1 MLVSAK
7 VLDFCHRAKVERER
21 RDPAGRPSFRLL
33 DSQISAEMKARL
45 IQNEDMKILFFLA
58 MLWLLPLSVSAEVQ
72 HSLLRRVAVFPIAD
86 ANVSS
91 SEEAWWQ
98 MREYLTK
105 DQKFFV
111 ASRRFMVNRGVF
123 QPRKILKPADVI
135 ILSKILD
142 AQALVVTFLK
152 DRTLQMK
159 VYEGENGYL
168 LWEGD
173 AEFHPALPI
182 NDQLIRMSTQLMNA
196 FMLAIPYQAF
206 QVTDEVMG
214 KSVYEEDGKT
224 FAQVY
229 IGANS
234 QIQKDDPAQWVEIS
248 GDVGQAFFSS
258 TTKITVIAEGKV
270 KEIKGD
276 RAVIEIE
283 KMRDPNELKD
293 NSLVRFPQ
301 ELNRLK
307 ELYSERDK
315 SANLAPEYFSSE
327 IKNANEFSKDHN
339 STSSALMWI
348 VNMAGFILL
357 AF

>member
-1 MLVSAK
+1 M
-7 VLDFCHRAKVERER
+7 
-21 RDPAGRPSFRLL
+21 
-33 DSQISAEMKARL
+33 QISAEMKIRL
-45 IQNEDMKILFFLA
+45 HQNKEMRILFFITAFLICPV
-58 MLWLLPLSVSAEVQ
+58 LTWAEVQ
-72 HSLLRRVAVFPIAD
+72 HTLLRRVAVFPIAD

-98 MREYLTK
+98 MRELLTK
-105 DQKFFV
+105 DQRFFV

-123 QPRKILKPADVI
+123 QPRKTLKPADVI

-152 DRTLQMK
+152 ERTLQMK

-168 LWEGD
+168 LWEGN

-196 FMLAIPYQAF
+196 FVLSIPYQGF
-206 QVTDEVMG
+206 QVTDDVIG
-214 KSVYEEDGKT
+214 KPVYEEDGKA
-224 FAQVY
+224 FAKVF
-229 IGANS
+229 IGGNS
-234 QIQKDDPAQWVEIS
+234 QIQKGDPAQWVEVT
-248 GDVGQAFFSS
+248 GDVGEAFFST
-258 TTKITVIAEGKV
+258 TTKVTVIAEGKV
-270 KEIKGD
+270 SEVNGD

-293 NSLVRFPQ
+293 ESLVRFPQ
-301 ELNRLK
+301 ELKRLK
-307 ELYSERDK
+307 EMYSEGDK

-327 IKNANEFSKDHN
+327 IKNAGEFSKDHN

-348 VNMAGFILL
+348 ANIAGFILL